1 MLKSNLVGLQLDE
14 QLTFDRW
21 REVGVKI
28 CRYCSASSWWIG
40 DWLTY
45 GRSHY
50 GERYKDAV
58 GETGLDYQ
66 TLRNYATVARRF
78 PVSRRRD
85 NLSFQ
90 HHAEVCSLDDAD
102 QDFWLDAAVDGHWSR
117 TELRHRVRASRERQ
131 ASSRSPVV
139 VRLVVDLQREQHWRD
154 AAQESDQE
162 LDGWIT
168 EVLDREAAAILE
180 RPPVGAVA

>member
-1 MLKSNLVGLQLDE
+1 MLKSNVVGLQLDD

-21 REVGVKI
+21 REVGAKI
-28 CRYCSASSWWIG
+28 CRYSSASSWWIG

-50 GERYKDAV
+50 GERYRSAV
-58 GETGLDYQ
+58 DETGLDYQ
-66 TLRNYATVARRF
+66 TLRNYAAVARRF
-78 PVSRRRD
+78 SLSRRRD

-117 TELRHRVRASRERQ
+117 KELRQRVRASRKRP
-131 ASSRSPVV
+131 ASSRSPIV
-139 VRLVVDLQREQHWRD
+139 VRLVVDLQREQQWRY
-154 AAQESDQE
+154 AAQERDQE

-168 EVLDREAAAILE
+168 DVLDREAAAILE
-180 RPPVGAVA
+180 RSLVGAAA